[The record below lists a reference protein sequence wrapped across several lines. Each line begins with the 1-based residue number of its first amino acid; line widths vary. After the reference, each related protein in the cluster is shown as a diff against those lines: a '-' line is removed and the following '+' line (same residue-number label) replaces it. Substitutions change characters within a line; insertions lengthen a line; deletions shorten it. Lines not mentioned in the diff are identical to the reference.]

1 MLGLRSVWCS
11 AQRFSS
17 LFLVDGNANS
27 RNHAF
32 PLSPWFRGKYRHLKE
47 RLSLSSI
54 FQGKK
59 GTSDLIVFAVDVCCI
74 IINGLIDVIPPLLL
88 RGKITPFKNVFRH
101 SPISPPSSLYFRK
114 GKIRTSTACRPL
126 TTLFDQK
133 GQTRENVPFPP
144 SYIFSERKGRLRSHT
159 FSLYA
164 LVGTER
170 STLKG
175 RRPLPH

>member
-1 MLGLRSVWCS
+1 MG
-11 AQRFSS
+11 
-17 LFLVDGNANS
+17 GNAYS

-32 PLSPWFRGKYRHLKE
+32 PLPPWFRGKYQHLKE

-59 GTSDLIVFAVDVCCI
+59 STSDLIVFAVDVCCT
-74 IINGLIDVIPPLLL
+74 IINGLIHVIPPLLF
-88 RGKITPFKNVFRH
+88 REKITPFKNAFH
-101 SPISPPSSLYFRK
+101 LSPISPLSSLYCKK
-114 GKIRTSTACRPL
+114 GKIRTSTVCRPL
-126 TTLFDQK
+126 TTLFCQK